1 MTGRRSSSRWWLLC
15 FLLHI
20 IAVSRG
26 GILRSIPGLP
36 TIYFI
41 QPGDINLGLVTTM
54 HRFQENTLCGPKIRE
69 LGALQRLEG
78 VVFAV
83 DEINNRSDILPS
95 VTLGFVVVDD
105 CYNIQTAQARALH
118 FIQCANPYPVSGFVV
133 VDDCYNIQTAQARA
147 LHFIQCANPYPVS
160 GYKQQ
165 VFLWLD
171 FTEPLADRSQLEAG
185 C

>member
-1 MTGRRSSSRWWLLC
+1 MSCLSICLLLHIFHPVTALQPTSGMTGRRSSSRLWLLC

-41 QPGDINLGLVTTM
+41 QPGDINLGLVTTI

-105 CYNIQTAQARALH
+105 CYNIQT
-118 FIQCANPYPVSGFVV
+118 
-133 VDDCYNIQTAQARA
+133 TQARA

-165 VFLWLD
+165 VSLWLD